1 MTYIG
6 LQQPRYIP
14 YIYMQ
19 AVGHD
24 TSTKVRLFSSDFARD
39 PCTRHT
45 HPPRFDRS
53 QRALT
58 RINRTTS
65 ACNRPQLLKIQIL
78 RSVTCE
84 VC

>member
-1 MTYIG
+1 MYACKQWDMTHA
-6 LQQPRYIP
+6 QKSVSS
-14 YIYMQ
+14 
-19 AVGHD
+19 A
-24 TSTKVRLFSSDFARD
+24 SDFARD

-53 QRALT
+53 PRALT
-58 RINRTTS
+58 RINRMAS
-65 ACNRPQLLKIQIL
+65 ACGRPQLLKLQIL